1 MPLDSCSPCVLHESQ
16 GKPKHGVQLLA
27 VNCSDNAYALSALE
41 KLHFAREAAP
51 AAENPRERYM
61 QKTFIPCSECRS
73 LPRARATLRTAQ
85 MFKMVALE
93 SWRASNR
100 RKEEKLPNIAVLGA
114 RDVLVHLD
122 LEGFCHE
129 ASAHTR
135 YAQASRSRTNSQRP
149 VLFSSWH
156 PNGWANPPLKITD
169 LLLY

>member
-1 MPLDSCSPCVLHESQ
+1 MNLKGSQSTGFSYLPWIAVTTRTRCQHSRSCTL
-16 GKPKHGVQLLA
+16 
-27 VNCSDNAYALSALE
+27 CSRSCT
-41 KLHFAREAAP
+41 RSR
-51 AAENPRERYM
+51 NPRERYM

-73 LPRARATLRTAQ
+73 SPRARATLRTAQ

-100 RKEEKLPNIAVLGA
+100 RKDEKLTKHRGA
-114 RDVLVHLD
+114 GSAMFLYLD

-156 PNGWANPPLKITD
+156 PAQTLANN
-169 LLLY
+169 